1 MMDFTKTTAAM
12 IAATILLAPAAH
24 ADDADV
30 DTDWTGGHPLPEGTE
45 VPHEPGYGSAWRMYD
60 VIKFGDP
67 NFRNSEVRGVRVIGD
82 FDADQLL
89 CSMNFKG
96 GVGTCYVDGQQVTD
110 LGWAKGGK
118 LVTAD
123 AKIAPFTPIIQAFAS
138 LEHRLS
144 SSAS

>member
-1 MMDFTKTTAAM
+1 M
-12 IAATILLAPAAH
+12 
-24 ADDADV
+24 
-30 DTDWTGGHPLPEGTE
+30 
-45 VPHEPGYGSAWRMYD
+45 
-60 VIKFGDP
+60 IKFGDP
-67 NFRNSEVRGVRVIGD
+67 NFRNSEARGVRVIGD